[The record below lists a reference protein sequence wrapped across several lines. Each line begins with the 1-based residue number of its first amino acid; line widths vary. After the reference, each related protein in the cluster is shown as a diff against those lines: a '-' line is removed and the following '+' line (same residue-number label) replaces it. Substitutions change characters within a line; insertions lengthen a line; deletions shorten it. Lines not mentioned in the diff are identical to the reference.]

1 MDKINLNKDQKL
13 VVDSFYKVRTKKGL
27 NSFIEDLFSPEETL
41 DLAQRLKIAKLIL
54 DGKTYEE
61 IAAEIPVSTSTISK
75 IGQVIKFGKGG
86 FILIK
91 NMINLEFQIYH
102 LLTGLAGGLV
112 RGLVGIMKQ
121 TQKPDEFK
129 IHWKYFG
136 LTMLVSGVVGVVSG
150 IIADGDWRI
159 SLLAGYAGTDFL
171 ESLYRLRFP
180 QMFSIA
186 QTVKTVTEESN
197 TGKVTTQT
205 TTPVTAPVVT
215 K

>member
-86 FILIK
+86 FI
-91 NMINLEFQIYH
+91 
-102 LLTGLAGGLV
+102 LV